1 MLSGGGVSAACKVK
15 VVSKRF
21 EPVELGSAD
30 VGKASLTPSSAV
42 LADSTGFAAWA
53 T

>member
-1 MLSGGGVSAACKVK
+1 MLPGGGVSAACEVE

-21 EPVELGSAD
+21 EPVGLGSAD
-30 VGKASLTPSSAV
+30 VGKASPTLSSAV
-42 LADSTGFAAWA
+42 PTDSTGFAAWA